1 MISSLQNNF
10 IPFKEFITSAKKYID
25 NDNWILVTTSK
36 NQNFLTCYGLILEDV
51 ADMIRHLSRY
61 SLYRG
66 PEEELDL
73 NHDTGTIYVFLQNY
87 DIEED
92 GNPVKI
98 YIKLKIPDNANILVV
113 LSFHEEGAY

>member
-10 IPFKEFITSAKKYID
+10 IPFKEFITRAKKYID
-25 NDNWILVTTSK
+25 KDNWIFVPTSK

-51 ADMIRHLSRY
+51 SDRIIHLSRY

-66 PEEELDL
+66 PEEELDF
-73 NHDTGTIYVFLQNY
+73 NHDTGTIYVFIQNY

-98 YIKLKIPDNANILVV
+98 YIKLKIPDITETLVV
-113 LSFHEEGAY
+113 LSFHEEGAF